1 MLLQYVTLHCGTRL
15 TSDQLA
21 AGTPREDL
29 YLPWCVSKHKLQ
41 RRAAWLLNQLDHLHG
56 QTPSSA
62 ASAAGAAVHGQTSS
76 SAWSN
81 VQQCMVKRPA
91 VHGQTSSSAAGAAGP
106 LTNRALAYFR
116 TQYFTRCALQT
127 RLACRQLNVLPAQW
141 ELDATGHGADAMH
154 AQLQTQQAL
163 NLQPMKQEAGS

>member
-41 RRAAWLLNQLDHLHG
+41 RRAARLLNQLDHLHG

-91 VHGQTSSSAAGAAGP
+91 VQQGQQGLSPIGHLHIFARNTSHAV
-106 LTNRALAYFR
+106 L
-116 TQYFTRCALQT
+116 
-127 RLACRQLNVLPAQW
+127 CRRGWL
-141 ELDATGHGADAMH
+141 
-154 AQLQTQQAL
+154 
-163 NLQPMKQEAGS
+163 AGS